1 MSRRIKTYSFT
12 ELASDLGF
20 QGTGGV
26 GRANPE
32 GEQLLMG
39 KYGKQTKKEPSKAIG
54 SVLIMDE
61 VQSLFKPSGTSEDYI
76 KAANWLR
83 AELTNAKY
91 KKHMY
96 VFALTGTPGGTVNDI
111 LSVVN
116 FVRPLNVPRIR
127 PEDLNKHPEWL
138 KGFVSYVELRGDTS
152 VYGNKNVQNVFSE
165 MDPKYYAGFLKTIKS
180 LKDSDLK
187 AEKRPGYMK
196 NAIGAGDALTTKTA
210 ITGLYSADEIN
221 RLSRRDLTGGVP
233 AVIRF
238 GPKMSILSPKLREV
252 IKRVLSTPGKQYM
265 YVINASTAFTIMAVL
280 DSMGYSNYVPSP
292 SPLGSGKRYAFYK
305 SGSYSY
311 KGKTVKIEAKQL
323 NAMKKALAASSNIN
337 GDNIKI
343 VLATGTY
350 YQGLDTPGLTGVHIV
365 DPLHDVAADIQAVGR
380 ALRMCGH
387 SKSAGKLASIYR
399 YFSTVPRTFAHD
411 GISKK
416 LLPELEKTAKKILSL
431 NLSADLSTVNGPPG
445 KLPPGVNSYVFA
457 DAVRR
462 NAPVA
467 QTERLLK
474 AMAVDCKIFKDL
486 FHSKENF
493 QCGKPVFVDV
503 ASSKEQRSPTAARSP
518 TTGLI
523 QLSPLTPR
531 SSPKSSSSPK
541 SRRSPSPTRMSGR
554 AAPRYSPGGR
564 ERFGSAPRRS
574 PSQVARRRGSAPS
587 RVDLP
592 DFDPRLRREIKKE
605 PVVIVTTGKKDSP
618 PKESSGKA
626 RSPFTETG
634 KVNSK
639 QRQVMK
645 DSKGRAYVRQGDKK
659 VYVKK
664 LFTPKK

>member
-1 MSRRIKTYSFT
+1 
-12 ELASDLGF
+12 
-20 QGTGGV
+20 
-26 GRANPE
+26 
-32 GEQLLMG
+32 
-39 KYGKQTKKEPSKAIG
+39 
-54 SVLIMDE
+54 
-61 VQSLFKPSGTSEDYI
+61 
-76 KAANWLR
+76 
-83 AELTNAKY
+83 
-91 KKHMY
+91 
-96 VFALTGTPGGTVNDI
+96 
-111 LSVVN
+111 
-116 FVRPLNVPRIR
+116 
-127 PEDLNKHPEWL
+127 
-138 KGFVSYVELRGDTS
+138 
-152 VYGNKNVQNVFSE
+152 
-165 MDPKYYAGFLKTIKS
+165 
-180 LKDSDLK
+180 
-187 AEKRPGYMK
+187 
-196 NAIGAGDALTTKTA
+196 
-210 ITGLYSADEIN
+210 
-221 RLSRRDLTGGVP
+221 
-233 AVIRF
+233 
-238 GPKMSILSPKLREV
+238 
-252 IKRVLSTPGKQYM
+252 
-265 YVINASTAFTIMAVL
+265 
-280 DSMGYSNYVPSP
+280 
-292 SPLGSGKRYAFYK
+292 
-305 SGSYSY
+305 
-311 KGKTVKIEAKQL
+311 
-323 NAMKKALAASSNIN
+323 MKKALAASSNIN